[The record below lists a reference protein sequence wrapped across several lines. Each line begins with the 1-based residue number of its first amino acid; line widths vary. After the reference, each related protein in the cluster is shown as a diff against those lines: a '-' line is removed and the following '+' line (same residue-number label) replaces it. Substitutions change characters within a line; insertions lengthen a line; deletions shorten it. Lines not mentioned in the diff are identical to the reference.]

1 MGNCMQANNI
11 VTPQTAQKRSTNV
24 SRVSK
29 KSADA
34 IPTYPSI
41 EDVIR
46 NNKNRKNKDFKEN
59 LVLWS
64 EEILDNYIQFFY
76 FEEIK

>member
-1 MGNCMQANNI
+1 
-11 VTPQTAQKRSTNV
+11 
-24 SRVSK
+24 
-29 KSADA
+29 
-34 IPTYPSI
+34 
-41 EDVIR
+41 VIR

>member
-1 MGNCMQANNI
+1 MLGSAFYLIIIKRKFLLRMGNCMQANNI
-11 VTPQTAQKRSTNV
+11 VAPQTAQKRSTNV

-46 NNKNRKNKDFKEN
+46 NNRNRKNKDLKDN
-59 LVLWS
+59 LVL
-64 EEILDNYIQFFY
+64 
-76 FEEIK
+76 